1 MKIMTTHNTKRQQG
15 FTLIEVMITVAIV
28 AILAAVAL
36 PSYNEYVRRGHRA
49 EAKNTLQAIAQR
61 LEQNYTLSGSYALT
75 QEAAAINNTSITNW
89 GMNATPTTGGVR
101 YNMTFVAGEPT
112 TTTFVLQATPTGA
125 QAADTCGI
133 LMMDHRNL
141 KGAIGV
147 LDNRAQ
153 ITRDCWDK

>member
-1 MKIMTTHNTKRQQG
+1 MKQDLLPTRNRG

-28 AILAAVAL
+28 AILAAIAL

-75 QEAAAINNTSITNW
+75 QDATAIDNTSITNW
-89 GMNATPTTGGVR
+89 GMNSTPTTGSVR
-101 YNMTFVAGEPT
+101 YNMTFGAGPT
-112 TTTFVLQATPTGA
+112 TTTFVLQATPAGS
-125 QAADTCGI
+125 QVGDTCGV

-141 KGAIGV
+141 KGAGGL

-153 ITRDCWDK
+153 LTRDCWDR

>member
-1 MKIMTTHNTKRQQG
+1 MKQDLFPTTRNRG

-28 AILAAVAL
+28 AMLAAIAL

-75 QEAAAINNTSITNW
+75 QGAVAINNASIAAW
-89 GMNATPTTGGVR
+89 GMDSTPTTGGIR
-101 YNMTFVAGEPT
+101 YNMTFGAGEPT
-112 TTTFVLQATPTGA
+112 TTTFVLQATPAGS
-125 QAADTCGI
+125 QVGDTCGV

-141 KGAIGV
+141 KGAGGV
-147 LDNRAQ
+147 LNNRVQ
-153 ITRDCWDK
+153 LTRDCWDR